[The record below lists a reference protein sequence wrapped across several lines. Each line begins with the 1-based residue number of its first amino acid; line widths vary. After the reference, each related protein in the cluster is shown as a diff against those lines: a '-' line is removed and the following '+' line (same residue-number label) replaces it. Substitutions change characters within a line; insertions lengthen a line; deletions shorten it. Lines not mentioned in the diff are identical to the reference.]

1 MQNKQND
8 IHIWKDNSNSDN
20 YDLHFTIEDPNITP
34 PDEIKLHCLDDEA
47 PHPVKWE
54 TSLLSST
61 VVTTMVQ
68 NETNRATTA
77 ETALRNA
84 LTQEITRAT
93 NREIGIEQELNNC
106 CTNAN
111 NAIGQLQSSVTSLEN
126 STHTLQSDLG
136 QEISRATN
144 RENEIERALNE
155 CCTNANNSIQQLQ
168 TNVTNLQQSQQNIE
182 NRVHNL
188 EQNSGHSVDLSSIN
202 NAISDLQNRSTTLE
216 NGLNSERTD
225 RTQDESVLWNNI
237 LYPHPFQFD
246 LNAEV
251 GLNEVSYT
259 YNLNNVVNSYR
270 AETREAVKQALKNHC
285 FWVLGEVNT
294 TKTLTS
300 VYLSSVVVDDV
311 ANTIIIKIV
320 TNNQTGSQAIGKG
333 YVTGFF
339 NNAS

>member
-20 YDLHFTIEDPNITP
+20 YDLHFTIEDSNITP
-34 PDEIKLHCLDDEA
+34 PDEIKLHCLDDES
-47 PHPVKWE
+47 PHFVKWE

-61 VVTTMVQ
+61 IVTTMVQ

-77 ETALRNA
+77 ETALQNA
-84 LTQEITRAT
+84 LTQEVTRAT
-93 NREIGIEQELNNC
+93 NRENEIEQNLNTC

-111 NAIGQLQSSVTSLEN
+111 NAINSLQSSVTNLEN

-144 RENEIERALNE
+144 RENEIEHALNE
-155 CCTNANNSIQQLQ
+155 CCTNANDSIQQLQ
-168 TNVTNLQQSQQNIE
+168 TNVTNLQQSQQNVE

-202 NAISDLQNRSTTLE
+202 NAISELQNRSTTLE
-216 NGLNSERTD
+216 NGLNTERTD
-225 RTQDESVLWNNI
+225 RVQNERVLWNNV

-246 LNAEV
+246 LNAET
-251 GLNEVSYT
+251 GLNEISYT
-259 YNLNNVVNSYR
+259 YNLNDVVNSYR
-270 AETREAVKQALKNHC
+270 PENRDVVKQALKNHC

-294 TKTLTS
+294 LKALTS
-300 VYLSSVVVDDV
+300 VYLSSVVVDDA
-311 ANTIIIKIV
+311 ANIITIKIV
-320 TNNQTGSQAIGKG
+320 TNNQTGSQVIGKG

>member
-20 YDLHFTIEDPNITP
+20 YDLHFTIEDPNMTP
-34 PDEIKLHCLDDEA
+34 PDELKLHCLDDEA

-68 NETNRATTA
+68 NETNRATTV
-77 ETALRNA
+77 ETVLQNG
-84 LTQEITRAT
+84 LTQEVTRAT
-93 NREIGIEQELNNC
+93 NRENEIEQNLNTC

-111 NAIGQLQSSVTSLEN
+111 NAIGLLQSSVTN
-126 STHTLQSDLG
+126 LG

-144 RENEIERALNE
+144 RENEIEHSLNE
-155 CCTNANNSIQQLQ
+155 CCTNVNNSIQQLQ
-168 TNVTNLQQSQQNIE
+168 TNVTGLQQSQQNVE
-182 NRVHNL
+182 DRVHNL

-216 NGLNSERTD
+216 NGLNTERTD
-225 RTQDESVLWNNI
+225 RVQNESVLWNNV

-246 LNAEV
+246 LNV
-251 GLNEVSYT
+251 GVGINTYT
-259 YNLNNVVNSYR
+259 YTYDLNNVVSSYR
-270 AETREAVKQALKNHC
+270 AETRDAVKQALKNHC

-294 TKTLTS
+294 TKTITS
-300 VYLSSVVVDDV
+300 VYLSSVVVDDN
-311 ANTIIIKIV
+311 ANTIVITIV

>member
-20 YDLHFTIEDPNITP
+20 YDLHFTIEDPNVRP

-47 PHPVKWE
+47 PYPVKWE

-77 ETALRNA
+77 ETALQNA
-84 LTQEITRAT
+84 LTQEVTRAT
-93 NREIGIEQELNNC
+93 DRESEIEQELNSC

-111 NAIGQLQSSVTSLEN
+111 NAIQQLQSSVTNLEN
-126 STHTLQSDLG
+126 SSHTLQTDLG
-136 QEISRATN
+136 LEISRATN
-144 RENEIERALNE
+144 RENDIEHSLNE
-155 CCTNANNSIQQLQ
+155 CCTSANNSIQQLQ
-168 TNVTNLQQSQQNIE
+168 TSVTNLQQSQQDVE

-188 EQNSGHSVDLSSIN
+188 EQNSGHSVDLSGIN
-202 NAISDLQNRSTTLE
+202 NAISNLQNRSTTLE
-216 NGLNSERTD
+216 NELNTERTD
-225 RTQDESVLWNNI
+225 RVQNESVLWNNI
-237 LYPHPFQFD
+237 LYPYTFQFD
-246 LNAEV
+246 LNV
-251 GLNEVSYT
+251 GVGVNNYT
-259 YNLNNVVNSYR
+259 YTYDLNNVLSGFR
-270 AETREAVKQALKNHC
+270 AETRDSVKQALKNHC

-294 TKTLTS
+294 TKTITS
-300 VYLSSVVVDDV
+300 VYLSSVVVDDT
-311 ANTIIIKIV
+311 ANTIVINIV